1 MKKSIV
7 TMLVFSGLVCL
18 CSPLYSQKYIAD
30 HTVANE
36 TVLRSIPEE
45 YINKVK
51 TDFVLAYPHTSHGTH
66 VSRGMFGLQGY
77 KEGDAGLYG
86 ISATPSDTKLEFR
99 DRAMLDYAP
108 AGVERLDL
116 TTGLE
121 FFVQVTRDYLDA
133 PENASVN
140 VVMWAWSRISDLDA
154 EGIYLPGM
162 DSLINEY
169 GPGGS
174 RIGSGAGQREVP
186 VHFIYM
192 TGHAEKNNNTGP
204 LKPREQSILIT
215 NYCKA
220 NGRFCLDY
228 YPIDTRTM
236 EGTYYEDTGDNGDSD
251 IYGGN
256 FLEDWQNS
264 HTLGVHWYENWQTP
278 EGIVDLGEH
287 TTQHIT
293 SNRKA
298 YAMWWILARLAG
310 WDGGSSSTGP
320 EGQQDDFR
328 MYPNPGNDIVYIETP
343 NLHITDIKVMNSL
356 GQVVKEQRPPET
368 SVSNFEL
375 ELGGIQ
381 PGVYIVKL
389 TDSQQQVY
397 ASTLVI
403 NN

>member
-1 MKKSIV
+1 MKKYIV
-7 TMLVFSGLVCL
+7 SSLVICALVL
-18 CSPLYSQKYIAD
+18 QGGPLYSQKYIAD
-30 HTVANE
+30 HTVATE
-36 TVLRSIPEE
+36 AVLRSIPAE

-77 KEGDAGLYG
+77 KAGDAELFG
-86 ISATPSDTKLEFR
+86 ISSTPSDTKLEFR

-108 AGVERLDL
+108 EGVTRLDL
-116 TTGLE
+116 TTGLNI
-121 FFVQVTRDYLDA
+121 FVQVTRDYLDA

-154 EGIYLPGM
+154 EGVYLPGM

-174 RIGSGAGQREVP
+174 RIGTGAGQREVP

-192 TGHAEKNNNTGP
+192 TGHAEKDNNTGP
-204 LKPREQSILIT
+204 LKPREQSELIT
-215 NYCKA
+215 EYCTA
-220 NGRFCLDY
+220 NERFCLDY
-228 YPIDTRTM
+228 YPIDTHTM
-236 EGTYYEDTGDNGDSD
+236 DGTYYEDTGDNGDSD
-251 IYGGN
+251 TYGGN

-264 HTLGVHWYENWQTP
+264 HTLGVDWYENWQTP

-310 WDGGSSSTGP
+310 WDGGNSSIDQAVQR
-320 EGQQDDFR
+320 EDFR
-328 MYPNPGNDIVYIETP
+328 IYPNPGNNIVFIESP
-343 NLHITDIKVMNSL
+343 SLNIRDVRVMNSL
-356 GQVVKEQRPPET
+356 GQVVNVQAPPET
-368 SVSNFEL
+368 GVSEFEL

-381 PGVYIVKL
+381 AGFYIVQL
-389 TDSQQQVY
+389 TDNQQRVY
-397 ASTLVI
+397 SSTLII
-403 NN
+403 NE